1 MKQGKY
7 LNSASRF
14 SLITLA
20 LLLSFSSIVFA
31 QEATA
36 DEGAAE
42 SETTAA
48 AQGGDAAAGKA
59 LFNANCA
66 ACHKLYSRATGP
78 ELYNVTERR
87 DRDWLYRWIKNNK
100 ELRDSGDPEAIA
112 IYEEYNQTAMN
123 LFP

>member
-1 MKQGKY
+1 MKQGKN

-20 LLLSFSSIVFA
+20 LLLSFSSYVFA
-31 QEATA
+31 QEDSTATA
-36 DEGAAE
+36 DAAGAAE
-42 SETTAA
+42 SETSPA

-66 ACHKLYSRATGP
+66 ACHKLYDRATGP
-78 ELYNVTERR
+78 ALYNVTERR
-87 DRDWLYRWIKNNK
+87 DREWLYRWIKNNK

-112 IYEEYNQTAMN
+112 GKSAAA
-123 LFP
+123 LFR